1 MTDENEIAIHDR
13 QGFLSDVT
21 SVAAVR
27 LAPGSALGEV
37 PGATDADSTTSAVV
51 SKTLSDASTVLGAG
65 DTALSG
71 AVTSLRAFYT
81 QVTGIDAAGQ
91 TRVLEA

>member
-1 MTDENEIAIHDR
+1 MTDENEVAIHDR

-21 SVAAVR
+21 AVAAVR
-27 LAPGSALGEV
+27 LAPGEALGGV
-37 PGATDADSTTSAVV
+37 PGATDADSTTSAAV
-51 SKTLSDASTVLGAG
+51 SKALGDARTVLAAG

-81 QVTGIDAAGQ
+81 GVTGIDATAQ

>member
-13 QGFLSDVT
+13 PGFLSDVT
-21 SVAAVR
+21 SVAAVK
-27 LAPGSALGEV
+27 LAPGAALGEV
-37 PGATDADSTTSAVV
+37 PGATDTDSATSAVV
-51 SKTLSDASTVLGAG
+51 SKTISDASTVLAAG

-71 AVTSLRAFYT
+71 AATSLRAFYT
-81 QVTGIDAAGQ
+81 QVTGIDATAQ